1 VCFTCN
7 RRARFLEYPVDGGS
21 MAEPAHCVSCGRPPD
36 PLNIEHRV
44 IWHSE
49 MEDDDGEDVPQFP

>member
-1 VCFTCN
+1 
-7 RRARFLEYPVDGGS
+7 